1 METIVGCNIEM
12 EFHEIDATK
21 TEAAVRVRL
30 HDGTELKGYGV
41 AHRHPDDPAQQR
53 VGEEIAAARALTDL
67 SKQLLDKAGVD
78 IEEVTHVHADLVR

>member
-12 EFHEIDATK
+12 EFHEMDAK

-30 HDGTELKGYGV
+30 HDGTELKAHGV
-41 AHRHPDDPAQQR
+41 THRHPDDPAQQR
-53 VGEEIAAARALTDL
+53 VGEEIAAARALNDL

-78 IEEVTHVHADLVR
+78 IEEVTHLHAHLSR